1 MALTREQK
9 QNILKDLKEKI
20 EEQKS
25 IVFINFKN
33 LKTRDIFD
41 LKKKLKKVDS
51 LLRVAKKTL
60 IELAFK
66 ENDIKLDLEK
76 LKGQIAVVFNFKDPI
91 SPLKAVYEFSK
102 ENEDLEILGGYVE
115 DKEFLEV
122 SKIVELAKLPGRK
135 ELLANMMGSMKAP
148 ISGLT
153 NVLQGNIKGLI
164 VVLNAIKK

>member
-76 LKGQIAVVFNFKDPI
+76 LKGQ
-91 SPLKAVYEFSK
+91 
-102 ENEDLEILGGYVE
+102 
-115 DKEFLEV
+115 
-122 SKIVELAKLPGRK
+122 KIGRASCR
-135 ELLANMMGSMKAP
+135 ER
-148 ISGLT
+148 
-153 NVLQGNIKGLI
+153 V
-164 VVLNAIKK
+164 